1 MNMKR
6 LNALLI
12 TLIACSPALAAPQLY
27 VCERP
32 AWDGK
37 EGCGP
42 NNTYA
47 TYTFLVETNDFDKE
61 KPEYVFQGGKG
72 CDVSKKVK
80 YRYHYVV
87 SEDSM
92 TFKFAE
98 LPKAPRDKLWTTIK
112 LDRNTMKAVLNDTD
126 NSPELS
132 CRLETPED

>member
-1 MNMKR
+1 MKR
-6 LNALLI
+6 LSALLI
-12 TLIACSPALAAPQLY
+12 ALIACSPALAAPQLF

-47 TYTFLVETNDFDKE
+47 TYTFLVETNDFDDE

-72 CDVSKKVK
+72 CDASKKVK
-80 YRYHYVV
+80 YEYRYAV
-87 SEDSM
+87 SEDTI

-98 LPKAPRDKLWTTIK
+98 LPKAPRDKLWTTVEIN
-112 LDRNTMKAVLNDTD
+112 RETMKGVLN
-126 NSPELS
+126 NAEHSPDLS
-132 CRLETPED
+132 CRIEDQ

>member
-1 MNMKR
+1 MTR
-6 LNALLI
+6 IFTLLVALLFCAP
-12 TLIACSPALAAPQLY
+12 LFAGPQLF

-37 EGCGP
+37 KGCGS

-47 TYTFLVETNDFDKE
+47 TYTFLVETGDFDKE

-80 YRYHYVV
+80 YRYLYAV
-87 SEDSM
+87 SDDTI

-98 LPKAPRDKLWTTIK
+98 LPKAPRDKLWTTITI
-112 LDRNTMKAVLNDTD
+112 DRQTLKGVLNDAEH
-126 NSPELS
+126 SPELS
-132 CRLETPED
+132 CRVEKE